1 MRVLRS
7 YTLSAVCVTLA
18 LLLTLHIPILRDH
31 FRFLLF
37 WCAVLASATQGTWP
51 GVVATFLGV
60 VLADYFLIAP
70 IHSLVIS
77 DPAELARALLYCGAS
92 LATVWVIQR
101 IKLAEDGL
109 RAATAVV
116 EDSADSIVGQDM
128 NGRILSWNRAA
139 EETYGYTARE
149 AIGQPALMLVPKD
162 RNEELRRL
170 VASVQQGVAVK
181 NHETVLQRKDGTRV
195 DVALTLSPV
204 RDREGRFA
212 GISTIARDVTD
223 RKLAEEARRQS
234 SERLEHQTRQ
244 LRLLSE
250 MGEMLQASSTPA
262 DAYAVIARFSQGLI
276 PAASGALFEYS
287 ASRDRLGAVSHW
299 GEPQP
304 AEQAFLA
311 PDECWALRRGHV
323 HQVED
328 HHAGLLCRHLQ
339 EPLPESYVCAPVIG
353 HDETLGL
360 LHLRIDQQGQASSGT
375 MPPESTELVWI
386 ARTMAER
393 LALALS
399 AFKLREALRLQSI
412 RDPLTGWFNRRF
424 MEETL
429 ERAISR
435 AARNRRP
442 LAVLMM
448 DLDNFKEF
456 NDSYGHEAGDV
467 TLQSICQLIKN
478 HVRSEDAACRYGGDE
493 LLLILPD
500 TSPELAGKRAE
511 EIRVAIGHAE
521 LQYDGRTARRL
532 TLSFGIATF
541 PANGTTSQEL
551 LRASDAA
558 LFRAKR
564 EGRDRVQLQGQA

>member
-1 MRVLRS
+1 M
-7 YTLSAVCVTLA
+7 LA
-18 LLLTLHIPILRDH
+18 FLLTLHTPLLLQH

-37 WCAVLASATQGTWP
+37 WCAVLASATRGTWP
-51 GVVATFLGV
+51 GVFATFLGV
-60 VLADYFLIAP
+60 ALADYFLVPPPHA
-70 IHSLVIS
+70 SVIFN
-77 DPAELARALLYCGAS
+77 PTEQARALLYCGGS
-92 LATVWVIQR
+92 LATVWVIRR

-109 RAATAVV
+109 RAAAAVV
-116 EDSADSIVGQDM
+116 QDSADSIVGQDM

-139 EETYGYTARE
+139 EETYGYAARE
-149 AIGQPALMLVPKD
+149 AIGQPATMLVPSE
-162 RNEELRRL
+162 RSEEQQRL

-181 NHETVLQRKDGTRV
+181 NHETVLKRKDGTRV

-204 RDREGRFA
+204 RDREGRFV

-244 LRLLSE
+244 LRLLAE

-262 DAYAVIARFSQGLI
+262 DAYAVIARFSQGFL
-276 PAASGALFEYS
+276 PQASGALFEYA
-287 ASRDRLGAVSHW
+287 ASRDRLGAVMRW
-299 GEPQP
+299 GEPPP

-323 HQVED
+323 YQVDD
-328 HHAGLLCRHLQ
+328 HRTALLCRHLQ
-339 EPLPESYVCAPVIG
+339 EPLPQSYVCAPIIG

-360 LHLRIDQQGQASSGT
+360 LHLRVDQRGQASSAT
-375 MPPESTELVWI
+375 SAQEPRELVWV

-393 LALALS
+393 LALTLS
-399 AFKLREALRLQSI
+399 DMKLREALRMQSI

-429 ERAISR
+429 EREISR
-435 AARNRRP
+435 AARNKRP

-456 NDSYGHEAGDV
+456 NDSNGHEAGDV
-467 TLQSICQLIKN
+467 ALQRICQLIKN

-493 LLLILPD
+493 LVLILPD
-500 TSPELAGKRAE
+500 TSPELAGTRAE
-511 EIRVAIGHAE
+511 EIRISVGHAE
-521 LQYDGRTARRL
+521 TQYNDRKAGTL
-532 TLSFGIATF
+532 TLSLGIATF
-541 PANGTTSQEL
+541 PANGTTAQEL
-551 LRASDAA
+551 LRAADAA